1 LSTTESLTELEA
13 ARVLGEDGG
22 RLLVSVIVPTYN
34 RASTLP
40 ALLEALAEQ
49 DWPADRFEVIVVDDA
64 STDDTATVIAAQRA
78 WVPYRLHYYRKDHD
92 GPAAAR
98 NHGVARARGRVL
110 AFTDSDCVPQPG
122 WLSSGVRDLAGGAAI
137 VCGPITPMGRR
148 FLEAQ
153 MAPVSRDDG
162 VYPTANLLVRRS
174 AFERAGGFD
183 EGFGVYPWGGLMGG
197 EDTDLAWR
205 IKRSGQRAVFS
216 LGAAVGHQATPIS
229 LRAWLLRPAHYQTVP
244 TLVRRIPELRDTHL
258 WGRYFAGRDHLF
270 FQIFWLALLGSAVTR
285 RWLILAATLPWL
297 WLVVPGAWV
306 RVRKGRPDL
315 ALGFLLL
322 SLYRY
327 AAETVVL
334 AIGSVRARRL
344 VI

>member
-1 LSTTESLTELEA
+1 LFTTESLSELENA
-13 ARVLGEDGG
+13 DVIGEDGG

-49 DWPADRFEVIVVDDA
+49 DWPADRFEVIIVDNS
-64 STDDTATVIAAQRA
+64 STDDTETVIAAHLT
-78 WVPYRLHYYRKDHD
+78 WVPYPLLYYRKDNR

-98 NHGVARARGRVL
+98 NQGVARARGRVL

-122 WLSSGVRDLAGGAAI
+122 WLSSGVRDVAGGAAI
-137 VCGPITPMGRR
+137 VCGPITPIGRR

-153 MAPVSRDDG
+153 MAPISRDDG
-162 VYPTANLLVRRS
+162 IYPTANLLVRRS
-174 AFERAGGFD
+174 AFEGVGGFD
-183 EGFGVYPWGGLMGG
+183 EGFGIYPWGGLMGG

-229 LRAWLLRPAHYQTVP
+229 LRAWRLRPFIYQSVP
-244 TLVRRIPELRDTHL
+244 TLVRRIPELRETHL
-258 WGRYFAGRDHLF
+258 WGRYFAAQDHLF
-270 FQIFWLALLGSAVTR
+270 FQMFWLALIASAVTR

-297 WLVVPGAWV
+297 WMVVPGAWV
-306 RVRKGRPDL
+306 RARKGRPDL

-327 AAETVVL
+327 AAETVAL
-334 AIGSVRARRL
+334 TIGSVRARRL